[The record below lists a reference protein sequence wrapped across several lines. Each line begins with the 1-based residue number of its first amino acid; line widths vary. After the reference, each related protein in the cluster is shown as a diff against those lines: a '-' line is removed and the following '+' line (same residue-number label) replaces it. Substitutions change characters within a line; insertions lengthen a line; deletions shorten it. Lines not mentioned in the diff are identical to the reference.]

1 MPMSANEIRVVD
13 PLLTSVVQGF
23 KLGNLV
29 GDALFPHVP
38 VKTVAGKILSFGK
51 EHFQLCDTLR
61 APGSATK
68 RISFGF
74 EGKPYALENH
84 ALEADLP
91 REFQREADATSHVD
105 LGNRLA
111 NLLMTRILRGLEVAQ
126 AKLALD
132 PANYD
137 NKHQLTLANDAKWS
151 SDTADPKGD
160 IEDAK
165 EVIRKTVGIY
175 PNVMLLSPSAY
186 NCLKDHPTILERFKY
201 TSSQSITTE
210 ILQTLFDIPKIVV
223 GMDIWADED
232 GKFHDTWGNNAIL
245 AYVAPVPTTAEEP
258 SFGYTYVME
267 GHPLVE
273 EAYEDKTHKSM
284 VQGVT
289 FERAPVIA
297 GMQAGFLFQGVK
309 A

>member
-1 MPMSANEIRVVD
+1 MNQKEIRVVD
-13 PLLTSVVQGF
+13 SILTTVVQGF

-61 APGSATK
+61 APGAATK
-68 RISFGF
+68 RISFGY

-91 REFQREADATSHVD
+91 REYQREADATSHVD

-111 NLLMTRILRGLEVAQ
+111 NLLMTRMLRGLEVAQ

-137 NKHQLTLANDAKWS
+137 GTHKAALTGDSKWS
-151 SDTADPKGD
+151 SPRANPKES
-160 IEDAK
+160 IENAK

-175 PNVMLLSPSAY
+175 PNVLLLSPSAY
-186 NCLKDHPTILERFKY
+186 NALKDHPSILERYKY
-201 TSSQSITTE
+201 TSSAAITTE
-210 ILQTLFDIPKIVV
+210 ILQGLFDIPKIVV
-223 GMDIWADED
+223 GMDVQADDE
-232 GKFHDTWGNNAIL
+232 GKFSDTWGNNAVL

-258 SFGYTYVME
+258 SYGYTYVME
-267 GHPLVE
+267 GHPFVE

-297 GMQAGFLFQGVK
+297 GMQAGFLFQSVK
-309 A
+309 